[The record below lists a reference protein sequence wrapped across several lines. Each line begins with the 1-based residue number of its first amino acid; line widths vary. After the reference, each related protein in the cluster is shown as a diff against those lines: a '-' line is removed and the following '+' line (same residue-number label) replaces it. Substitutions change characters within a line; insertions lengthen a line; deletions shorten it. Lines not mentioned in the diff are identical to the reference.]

1 LLNELPNVFCAKSWS
16 NFGAHLKTARGILLL
31 VDTIKATGEVM
42 AESHRQE
49 RDLGPE
55 KEAAAVPYT
64 ASGHPPVEQLM
75 AKQGTGPITDVSVL
89 RGNFWPE
96 EESMEEFLATIRE
109 WRCHKR
115 VDRSA

>member
-1 LLNELPNVFCAKSWS
+1 LLNELPNVFCAESWS
-16 NFGAHLKTARGILLL
+16 NFRAHLKKAWGIFL
-31 VDTIKATGEVM
+31 VETIKTTGEVM
-42 AESHRQE
+42 AELHRQE
-49 RDLGPE
+49 RNLGRE